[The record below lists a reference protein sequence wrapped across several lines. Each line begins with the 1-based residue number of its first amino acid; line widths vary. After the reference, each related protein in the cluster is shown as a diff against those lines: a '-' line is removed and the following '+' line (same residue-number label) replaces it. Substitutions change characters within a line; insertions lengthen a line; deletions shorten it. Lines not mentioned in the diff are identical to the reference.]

1 MKYKTAALRTW
12 SSEYPTIPKVVEERA
27 EPGTPQG
34 CCDDLQ
40 PGEFCQPQ
48 CVRMI
53 QNDETAL
60 AVDVGYYL
68 DFQATFCSPL
78 SDMR

>member
-1 MKYKTAALRTW
+1 MPDLP
-12 SSEYPTIPKVVEERA
+12 EDRA
-27 EPGTPQG
+27 EPASPED

-40 PGEFCQPQ
+40 QDQFCRPS
-48 CVRMI
+48 CVRRI

-68 DFQATFCSPL
+68 DFQAS
-78 SDMR
+78 SS